1 MNKVFAFTTF
11 ILISSFVIK
20 AQGDSPVLS
29 LSNVIELAQV
39 NSPSYQKAVTSAENS
54 YWSFKSYRSTL
65 FPRLGLDATIPS
77 YQAGNDRI
85 LQPDGTFELRKRSV
99 LYNSAYLQLDQNVPF
114 TGGVFS
120 VASSLNRNE
129 SFAPSQNLEYFS
141 VPLTF
146 NYNQPMLLYNQFRW
160 DKRIQPLMYDESMK
174 RYTEDIEKISI
185 ETSSF
190 FFDAITAQ
198 ISHDLAEMVKQNT
211 DTLYKLSVGRYNLG
225 KIAEDELLSIELRL
239 LNAENA
245 LFQANINKENSYKN
259 LMRFLG
265 YPLDTVIRL
274 ALPDNTPDLI
284 ILEEKALLE
293 AYENRQQVLEF
304 ERRKLQADQQIA
316 RARGNSG
323 YDLNVRGQFGVSG
336 VGDNIQDSYIG
347 ANSQQQYVA
356 VNFRIPIVDWGAAKS
371 RVRVAKSNKDLELVN
386 IDQEEINFAQEVSI
400 EVKNYTSQRKQLVI
414 ASRADTIAQIRYNV
428 TKQRYLIG
436 KIKITDLNIAQQEM
450 SNSRLTYLRA
460 LRDAWI
466 SYYRI
471 RALTLYNF
479 EDNQKIFFEYNP
491 I

>member
-1 MNKVFAFTTF
+1 MNKARVLSLF
-11 ILISSFVIK
+11 LIFSLFVLK
-20 AQGDSPVLS
+20 AQDDSPVLS
-29 LSNVIELAQV
+29 LESVIELAQQ

-54 YWSFKSYRSTL
+54 YWSFRSYRSTL

-77 YQAGNDRI
+77 YQAGNDRVQ
-85 LQPDGTFELRKRSV
+85 QPDGTYELRKSSV
-99 LYNSAYLQLDQNVPF
+99 LYNSAFLQLDQNVPL

-129 SFAPSQNLEYFS
+129 SFAPTTNLEYFS
-141 VPLTF
+141 VPVSF
-146 NYNQPMLLYNQFRW
+146 NYSQPTLLYNDFRW
-160 DKRIQPLMYDESMK
+160 NKKIQPLLYDESMK

-185 ETSSF
+185 ETSGYF
-190 FFDAITAQ
+190 FEAITAQ
-198 ISHDLAEMVKQNT
+198 INHDLADMVKENT

-245 LFQANINKENSYKN
+245 LYQANINRENSYKN

-274 ALPDNTPDLI
+274 ALPDNTPDMF
-284 ILEEKALLE
+284 ILEEKALSE

-304 ERRKLQADQQIA
+304 ERRKLQADQQVA
-316 RARGNSG
+316 RARGSTG
-323 YDLNVRGQFGVSG
+323 YELNIRGQFGVSG
-336 VGDNIQDSYIG
+336 VGNSIESSYVD
-347 ANSQQQYVA
+347 ANSQQQNIA
-356 VNFRIPIVDWGAAKS
+356 VSISVPIVDWGAAKS
-371 RVRVAKSNKDLELVN
+371 RVRAAKSNKDLELVN
-386 IDQEEINFAQEVSI
+386 IDQEEVNFEQEISL

-450 SNSRLTYLRA
+450 SSSRLTYLRA

-479 EDNQKIFFEYNP
+479 EENKKILFEYNP
-491 I
+491 G